1 MKKIRIAINGFGRIG
16 RVFARQAIGNHEL
29 ELVAINDPHSSDGSA
44 HLLKYDSNYGVFPH
58 DITFDEKNLIIDGK
72 PLRSFHERDPKN
84 IPWKEYGADIVIEAT
99 GVFRTRE
106 QAAWH
111 LESGAKKVIVTAP
124 PKGDVDT
131 MIVMGV
137 NEENYDPKKHHVISN
152 ASCTT
157 NSLAPLV
164 KVLHQTFGV
173 KRGFMTTVH
182 SFTNDQVTLD
192 AHHHDLRRARTASQ
206 SIIPTTTGAA
216 EAVAK
221 VIPELK
227 GKLTGISLRVPTTTV
242 SVTDFVAEL
251 GKKVTKEKIHAALE
265 KAEKGPL
272 KGILHVN
279 YKPLV
284 SIDYKGSSYS
294 SIIDALSTLVIEG
307 DFVKLLAWYDNEWGY
322 CCRLVDLCRYIGKR
336 I

>member
-1 MKKIRIAINGFGRIG
+1 MKKTRVAINGFGRIG
-16 RVFARQAIGNHEL
+16 RVFARQALVHPEL
-29 ELVAINDPHSSDGSA
+29 ELVAINDPHPSEISA

-58 DITFDEKNLIIDGK
+58 EVSYDEKNLIIDGK
-72 PLRSFHERDPKN
+72 TLRSFNERDPKN
-84 IPWKEYGADIVIEAT
+84 IHWKDFAVDIVIEAT

-106 QAAWH
+106 QAGWH
-111 LESGAKKVIVTAP
+111 LESGAKKVILTAP

-131 MIVMGV
+131 MIVIGV
-137 NEENYDPKKHHVISN
+137 NEEKYDPKKHDVISN

-192 AHHHDLRRARTASQ
+192 AHHSDLRRARTASQ

-227 GKLTGISLRVPTTTV
+227 GKLTGLSLRVPTTTV

-251 GKKVTKEKIHAALE
+251 GKKVTKDEIHKALE
-265 KAEKGPL
+265 KAEKGAL
-272 KGILHVN
+272 KGILQVS
-279 YKPLV
+279 YEPLV
-284 SIDYKGSSYS
+284 SVDYKGSSYS
-294 SIIDALSTLVIEG
+294 SIVDALSTHVIDG
-307 DFVKLLAWYDNEWGY
+307 DFVKILTWYDNEWGY
-322 CCRLVDLCRYIGKR
+322 CCRLADLCRYIGKKL
-336 I
+336 

>member
-1 MKKIRIAINGFGRIG
+1 
-16 RVFARQAIGNHEL
+16 
-29 ELVAINDPHSSDGSA
+29 VAINDPHPSEISA
-44 HLLKYDSNYGVFPH
+44 HLLRYDSNYGVFPH
-58 DITFDEKNLIIDGK
+58 GITYDEKNLIVDGK
-72 PLRSFHERDPKN
+72 PLRSFNERDPKN
-84 IPWKEYGADIVIEAT
+84 IHWKDLGVDIVIEAT

-124 PKGDVDT
+124 PKGDVD
-131 MIVMGV
+131 VMMVIGV
-137 NEENYDPKKHHVISN
+137 NEEMYDPKKHHVISN

-164 KVLHQTFGV
+164 KVLHQSFGII
-173 KRGFMTTVH
+173 RGFMTTVH

-192 AHHHDLRRARTASQ
+192 AHHSDLRRARTASQ

-216 EAVAK
+216 EAVGK

-251 GKKVTKEKIHAALE
+251 KKKVTKEQIHEVLLQASN
-265 KAEKGPL
+265 GPL
-272 KGILHVN
+272 KGILSVN
-279 YKPLV
+279 FEPLV

-294 SIIDALSTLVIEG
+294 SIIDALSTLVIDG

-322 CCRLVDLCRYIGKR
+322 CCRLVDLCRYIGKSLN
-336 I
+336 

>member
-1 MKKIRIAINGFGRIG
+1 M
-16 RVFARQAIGNHEL
+16 FARQALVHPEL
-29 ELVAINDPHSSDGSA
+29 ELVAINDPHPNEISA

-58 DITFDEKNLIIDGK
+58 EITFDEKNLIVDGK
-72 PLRSFHERDPKN
+72 PLRSFNERDPKN
-84 IPWKEYGADIVIEAT
+84 IPWKDFGVDIVIEAT

-106 QAAWH
+106 QAGWH
-111 LESGAKKVIVTAP
+111 LESGAKKVILTAP

-137 NEENYDPKKHHVISN
+137 NEENYDPEKHQVISN

-173 KRGFMTTVH
+173 KRGFMTTIH

-192 AHHHDLRRARTASQ
+192 AHHSDLRRARTASQ

-216 EAVAK
+216 EAVGK

-242 SVTDFVAEL
+242 SVTDFVCEL
-251 GKKVTKEKIHAALE
+251 GKKVTKEEIHRALE
-265 KAEKGPL
+265 KSEKGAL

-279 YKPLV
+279 YEPLV

-294 SIIDALSTLVIEG
+294 SIIDALSTLVIDG

-322 CCRLVDLCRYIGKR
+322 CCRLVDLCRYIGGKL
-336 I
+336 